1 MTLILALIGGSAAM
15 GFGAEH
21 RYEAAAQVLARR
33 LMWLVL
39 WVLMPVVTFI
49 NIASLHITARVGAG
63 IGFGWAAIAV
73 VTATSYFLGTRVL
86 HLGRPSVGAL
96 MCVTALGNTGY
107 LGIPLTG
114 ALFGLHEIPNAVAY
128 DTLVSSV
135 ALVTVGFSVGAA
147 FGTVAER
154 PRDRLAAFFLRN
166 PPLWAAVLGL
176 LAPAAL
182 APDWAVH
189 ASRVLVIAIL
199 PIGFF
204 AVGVT
209 LAAEAEEGA
218 AKFPPPLTRDV
229 GTAVVL
235 KLVVP
240 PLVVALLSRAL
251 IDVPQA
257 YITQAAMAS
266 GLNNLV
272 VAHNY
277 GLDRRLTAGAIA
289 WSTAVVALV
298 GVVVAVL

>member
-21 RYEAAAQVLARR
+21 RYRAAAERLARR
-33 LMWLVL
+33 LLWLVL
-39 WVLMPVVTFI
+39 WVLMPVVTFF
-49 NIASLHITARVGAG
+49 NIATLHITANVGAG
-63 IGFGWAAIAV
+63 IAFGWIAV
-73 VTATSYFLGTRVL
+73 FTTLGLAYLIGTRVL
-86 HLGRPSVGAL
+86 RLERASTGAL
-96 MCVTALGNTGY
+96 MSASSFGNTGY

-128 DTLVSSV
+128 DTLVS
-135 ALVTVGFSVGAA
+135 AALLVTVGFSVGAA
-147 FGTVAER
+147 FGTVGQRA
-154 PRDRLAAFFLRN
+154 RDRLAAFFFRN

-189 ASRVLVIAIL
+189 GSRVLVVAIL

-209 LAAEAEEGA
+209 LAAETGEGQ

-229 GTAVVL
+229 VAALGL

-240 PLVVALLSRAL
+240 PLVVLGLSSLL
-251 IDVPQA
+251 IDVPNA

-272 VAHNY
+272 IAHSY
-277 GLDRRLTAGAIA
+277 GLDRRLTAAAIA
-289 WSTAVVALV
+289 WSTAVVAAV
-298 GVVVAVL
+298 GLAVVLL

>member
-21 RYEAAAQVLARR
+21 RYRAAAERLARR
-33 LMWLVL
+33 LLWLVL
-39 WVLMPVVTFI
+39 WVLMPIVTFF
-49 NIASLHITARVGAG
+49 NIATLHITAHVGAG
-63 IGFGWAAIAV
+63 IAFGWVAV
-73 VTATSYFLGTRVL
+73 FTTLGLAYIVGTRVL
-86 HLGRPSVGAL
+86 RLDRSSTGAL
-96 MCVTALGNTGY
+96 MCSSSFGNTGY

-128 DTLVSSV
+128 DTLVSS
-135 ALVTVGFSVGAA
+135 ALLVTVGFSVGAA
-147 FGTVAER
+147 FGTVGQRA
-154 PRDRLAAFFLRN
+154 RDRLAAFFFRN

-189 ASRVLVIAIL
+189 ASRVLVVAIL

-209 LAAEAEEGA
+209 LAAETDEGQ

-229 GTAVVL
+229 VAALAL
-235 KLVVP
+235 KLVIP
-240 PLVVALLSRAL
+240 PLVVLGLSSLL
-251 IDVPQA
+251 IDVPNA

-272 VAHNY
+272 IAHSY
-277 GLDRRLTAGAIA
+277 GLDRKLTAAAIA
-289 WSTAVVALV
+289 WSTAVVAAV
-298 GVVVAVL
+298 GLVVALV

>member
-21 RYEAAAQVLARR
+21 RYQAAAERFARR
-33 LMWLVL
+33 LLWLVL
-39 WVLMPVVTFI
+39 WVLMPVVTFF
-49 NIASLHITARVGAG
+49 NIASLHLTARVGAG
-63 IGFGWAAIAV
+63 IAFGWVAIGVVLLAAYLV
-73 VTATSYFLGTRVL
+73 GSRVL
-86 HLGRPSVGAL
+86 CLERSSTGAL
-96 MCVTALGNTGY
+96 MCVSAFGNTGY

-114 ALFGLHEIPNAVAY
+114 ALFGLHQIPNAVAY

-147 FGTVAER
+147 FGTVGQRA
-154 PRDRLAAFFLRN
+154 RDRLAAFFLRN

-176 LAPAAL
+176 LAPDTL

-189 ASRVLVIAIL
+189 ASRVLVVAIL

-218 AKFPPPLTRDV
+218 AKFPPPFTRDV
-229 GTAVVL
+229 AAALVL
-235 KLVVP
+235 KLAVP
-240 PLVVALLSRAL
+240 PLVVFGLATAI
-251 IDVPQA
+251 IDVPNA
-257 YITQAAMAS
+257 YFTQAAMAS

-272 VAHNY
+272 VAHTY

-298 GVVVAVL
+298 GLVVALL

>member
-21 RYEAAAQVLARR
+21 RYRAAAERLARR
-33 LMWLVL
+33 LLWLVL
-39 WVLMPVVTFI
+39 WVLMPIVTFF
-49 NIASLHITARVGAG
+49 NIATLHITAHVGAG
-63 IGFGWAAIAV
+63 IAFGWVAV
-73 VTATSYFLGTRVL
+73 FTTLGLAYIVGTRVL
-86 HLGRPSVGAL
+86 RLDRSSTGAL
-96 MCVTALGNTGY
+96 MCSSSFGNTGY

-128 DTLVSSV
+128 DTLVSS
-135 ALVTVGFSVGAA
+135 ALLVTVGFSVGAA
-147 FGTVAER
+147 FGTVGQRA
-154 PRDRLAAFFLRN
+154 RDRLAAFFFRN

-189 ASRVLVIAIL
+189 ASRVLVVAIL

-209 LAAEAEEGA
+209 LAAETDEGQ

-229 GTAVVL
+229 VAALAL
-235 KLVVP
+235 KLVIP
-240 PLVVALLSRAL
+240 PLVVLGLSSLL
-251 IDVPQA
+251 IDVPNA

-272 VAHNY
+272 IAHSY
-277 GLDRRLTAGAIA
+277 GLDRKLTAAAIA
-289 WSTAVVALV
+289 WSTAVVGAVGLVVALV
-298 GVVVAVL
+298 